1 MISSAG
7 ADVRMVVQAAFGV
20 DGVAVQSHVAAIFIV
35 EEVVP
40 ADGRN
45 EICQEMDCGEGNIV

>member
-7 ADVRMVVQAAFGV
+7 ANVRMVVQAAFGV

-35 EEVVP
+35 EEVVL

-45 EICQEMDCGEGNIV
+45 EICQGWIVEREI